1 MECEGN
7 VRILF
12 NDFFCSF
19 YNGAKL
25 IYGFSFYAFMPKTL
39 KITEIASDPSMN
51 IVMDTLALG
60 KQALVFVN
68 TKRSAEKV
76 AEDISKKIK
85 EENNELDKL
94 AEEVG
99 KAVSRPTKQC
109 ERLALCLKKGIAF
122 HHAGLAH
129 KQKSLV
135 EEHFR
140 KGSIKIICATPTLA
154 FGLDLPAY
162 RVIVRDLHRY
172 SQHGLAWIPIL
183 EVHQMFGRAGRPSF
197 DKEGQALCIAAT
209 PAEKEKIT
217 ERYLKGLPEDIFS
230 KLAVEPVLRTYLLS
244 LISSGFVSTHEQ
256 AVSFFGKTFWAH
268 QYKDMEKLE
277 GIIDKMLSLLEE
289 WEFIMGPSDDFQ
301 SADSLDDAKYQ
312 PTALGKRVSELYIDP
327 YTAHFML
334 SRLQEASSKKIEL
347 FALLHVISRTLEL
360 RPLLR
365 ARTKDFDKIQEYLLR
380 YGNSLFDEE
389 PSMYDPEYEEYM
401 DSVKTSIMF
410 DEWIHEKG
418 EDYLLETYNIRPG
431 ELNAKMDVADWL
443 LYSMSELV
451 RFQHYPAML
460 KEILKLRFRL
470 RYGVQEEL
478 LPLVRLENI
487 GRIRAR
493 KLYSNGLK
501 DLAAVRKAD
510 IMKLTQL
517 LGKNIALNIKK
528 QVDGEIKEVVPG
540 KRKGQISLEDY

>member
-1 MECEGN
+1 M
-7 VRILF
+7 
-12 NDFFCSF
+12 
-19 YNGAKL
+19 
-25 IYGFSFYAFMPKTL
+25 
-39 KITEIASDPSMN
+39 
-51 IVMDTLALG
+51 
-60 KQALVFVN
+60 Q
-68 TKRSAEKV
+68 
-76 AEDISKKIK
+76 
-85 EENNELDKL
+85 
-94 AEEVG
+94 
-99 KAVSRPTKQC
+99 
-109 ERLALCLKKGIAF
+109 
-122 HHAGLAH
+122 
-129 KQKSLV
+129 
-135 EEHFR
+135 
-140 KGSIKIICATPTLA
+140 
-154 FGLDLPAY
+154 
-162 RVIVRDLHRY
+162 
-172 SQHGLAWIPIL
+172 
-183 EVHQMFGRAGRPSF
+183 
-197 DKEGQALCIAAT
+197 
-209 PAEKEKIT
+209 
-217 ERYLKGLPEDIFS
+217 
-230 KLAVEPVLRTYLLS
+230 
-244 LISSGFVSTHEQ
+244 
-256 AVSFFGKTFWAH
+256 
-268 QYKDMEKLE
+268 
-277 GIIDKMLSLLEE
+277 
-289 WEFIMGPSDDFQ
+289 
-301 SADSLDDAKYQ
+301 
-312 PTALGKRVSELYIDP
+312 
-327 YTAHFML
+327 
-334 SRLQEASSKKIEL
+334 
-347 FALLHVISRTLEL
+347 
-360 RPLLR
+360 
-365 ARTKDFDKIQEYLLR
+365 IQEYLLR
-380 YGNSLFDEE
+380 YGNSLFEEE